1 MSMTEKRS
9 LVSVASRA
17 IAALIFLVGG
27 AQILPA
33 REDADSGREPSFVTV
48 TVQDKSCLVKRHGKE
63 EALFESSRPLAAIEW
78 ALNHSRIT
86 VLTGGEFNVAGT
98 LNIPRPNVSLIIA
111 QDATLKP
118 AEKAELL
125 IVSEG
130 HGNYRPLI
138 HNKGMDNVAVI
149 SLGTLRTP
157 QQRGGACIMFNG
169 RSGGKLGIDGGLVF
183 SAGTMAQCGDAIW
196 LVDSKNL
203 QVPFAGDKSYDNN
216 LMAIEGCEDLEIDVV
231 AGLAGIRSNRLKG
244 NRKGNFGGENESI
257 DLNSYC
263 RRIHIRRMIGASYS
277 EQILDVNNSTDIVVD
292 EIAGYTGGD
301 KFNGHLV
308 DIVNYGPKGR
318 RLTQRPRIPKSE
330 NIKIYKKG
338 VAAERI
344 SDWKITAE
352 AGDMMKSLPEMRVR
366 VRVIGNP
373 QKEKVTVLD
382 RTYRFNLKDIPKVSV
397 AE

>member
-1 MSMTEKRS
+1 MTEKRL
-9 LVSVASRA
+9 LVSVAARS
-17 IAALIFLVGG
+17 IAAVIFLLGS
-27 AQILPA
+27 AQMLPA
-33 REDADSGREPSFVTV
+33 AHNADSGGAPNFVTV
-48 TVQDKSCLVKRHGKE
+48 TVQDKSHLVKRHGKG
-63 EALFESSRPLAAIEW
+63 EALFKSSRALAAIEW
-78 ALNHSRIT
+78 ALNHSRVA
-86 VLTGGEFNVAGT
+86 VLTGGEFNLAGT
-98 LNIPRPNVSLIIA
+98 LNIPRSGVSLIIA
-111 QDATLKP
+111 GNATVQP

-138 HNKGMDNVAVI
+138 HIKGMDNVAVI
-149 SLGTLRTP
+149 NLGTLRTP
-157 QQRGGACIMFNG
+157 RQRGGVCIMFNG
-169 RSGGKLGIDGGLVF
+169 RSGGKIGIDGGLVF

-216 LMAIEGCEDLEIDVV
+216 LLAIEGCEDLKIDVV

-244 NRKGNFGGENESI
+244 NRKGNFSGENESI

-292 EIAGYTGGD
+292 EITGYTGGD

-308 DIVNYGPKGR
+308 DIVNYGPNGR
-318 RLTQRPRIPKSE
+318 RLTQRPRIPKSR
-330 NIKIYKKG
+330 NVKIHKKG
-338 VAAERI
+338 VGAKKI

-373 QKEKVTVLD
+373 QKDKVTVLD
-382 RTYRFNLKDIPKVSV
+382 RTYQFNLKEIPKVSV
-397 AE
+397 VE